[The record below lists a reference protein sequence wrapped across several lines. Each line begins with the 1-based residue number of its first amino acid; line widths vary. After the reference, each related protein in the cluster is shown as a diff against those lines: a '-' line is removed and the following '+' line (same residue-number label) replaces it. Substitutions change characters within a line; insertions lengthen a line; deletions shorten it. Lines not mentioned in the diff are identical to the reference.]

1 LVRAYTREEV
11 LGRLEKTIQSKKPI
25 VCAGASTGIIG
36 VGLERGGCDLIIIF
50 NSGRFRRAGLGSLA
64 AFMPYGDANTTV
76 MDLSREIIPMVKETP
91 VIAAVC
97 ASDPF
102 RVKTKLVKELQE
114 LGFSGTQNFPSVG
127 VIDGV
132 YRSLLEETGM
142 GYDKEV
148 EWIKTAHDM
157 GMFTGPV
164 FAFSVDEAE
173 RMVRAG
179 ADVLVAHMG
188 LTTKG
193 LVGPKTALTLP
204 QAAKRTQ
211 DIVDKAKQINPDVIL
226 LSHGGPIAEIDDFK
240 YILQNTKGLHGF
252 VGATTFER
260 LPIEKAI
267 PETVREFKAATLS

>member
-11 LGRLEKTIQSKKPI
+11 LGRLDKTIQSGKPI
-25 VCAGASTGIIG
+25 VCAGASSGIIAI
-36 VGLERGGCDLIIIF
+36 GLERGGCDLIIIF

-64 AFMPYGDANTTV
+64 AFMPYGDANSTV
-76 MDLSREIIPMVKETP
+76 VDLSREIIPMVKETP

-102 RVKTKLVKELQE
+102 RIKSKYVKELQE

-132 YRSLLEETGM
+132 YRNLLEETGM

-148 EWIKTAHDM
+148 EWVKTAHDM

-173 RMVRAG
+173 RMAKAG

-193 LVGPKTALTLP
+193 LVGPKTSLTLP
-204 QAAKRTQ
+204 EAAKRTQ
-211 DIVDKAKQINPDVIL
+211 EIVNKVRSINPKIIL

-240 YILQNTKGLHGF
+240 FILQNTTGIQGF

-260 LPIEKAI
+260 LPVEKAI
-267 PETVREFKAATLS
+267 PETVKEFKAAKLN